1 VQRAARGGSAAEA
14 STGSGV
20 GRRAAGAGDLKSGV
34 GRGRRD
40 SGVGRGAQGSR
51 RRRPGQRRGA
61 RGVGQQVA
69 AGTGLLIVARL
80 LQVVAGASS
89 RWRRPAADPGSIWG
103 TGRGRVPRWGILE
116 GSCGARM

>member
-40 SGVGRGAQGSR
+40 SGVGRRAAGVDDLDNGV
-51 RRRPGQRRGA
+51 GRGA
-61 RGVGQQVA
+61 
-69 AGTGLLIVARL
+69 
-80 LQVVAGASS
+80 
-89 RWRRPAADPGSIWG
+89 
-103 TGRGRVPRWGILE
+103 
-116 GSCGARM
+116 